1 MDKQKKKPER
11 LNNVIIEV
19 ESQKRKRVF
28 INIIY
33 SHHQDQYLIEKEV
46 IVDIEK
52 KDVDQEV
59 EVEQDQDQEI
69 IKINIVIADQ
79 DQEDIIQIVIE
90 EENKHFFNIFVKNNL
105 M

>member
-11 LNNVIIEV
+11 LSNVIIEV

-28 INIIY
+28 INIY
-33 SHHQDQYLIEKEV
+33 SHHQDQYLIEKKEV

-52 KDVDQEV
+52 KDADQEV

-69 IKINIVIADQ
+69 IKINIVIVDQ

-90 EENKHFFNIFVKNNL
+90 KENKHFFNIFV
-105 M
+105 